1 MKTTSVLIVDDHQM
15 MRDALVTI
23 LERQRDIKV
32 VGQASDGREGAE
44 KAAKLKPDVV
54 TLDVAMPNLNGLDAA
69 RSIRRRSAS
78 TRILMV
84 TAYEDDLYI
93 QHALE
98 AGVDGFVSKK
108 QAAETLA
115 KAVQEV
121 AKGMKSFS
129 PEVKRRM
136 AQYEKGDDGRKLM
149 RRKTDKLTDREVE
162 VVQLIAEGNANK
174 QTADKLGI
182 SIKTVEKHRQSAMN
196 KLHIHD
202 TAGLTRYAIAA
213 GLVES
218 PVQLTMAP
226 VLSNGNG
233 SPATKPTE
241 KRLSHG

>member
-1 MKTTSVLIVDDHQM
+1 MKMTSVLIVDDHQM
-15 MRDALVTI
+15 MRDALVNI
-23 LERQRDIKV
+23 LERHKDIKV
-32 VGQASDGREGAE
+32 IGQASDGRDGAE
-44 KAAKLKPDVV
+44 KAATLKPDVV

-69 RSIRRRSAS
+69 RSIRRRSAA

-115 KAVQEV
+115 TAVREV
-121 AKGMKSFS
+121 AKGLKAFS

-136 AQYEKGDDGRKLM
+136 AQYEKTDGGRKLM
-149 RRKTDKLTDREVE
+149 RRKTDTLTERETE
-162 VVQLIAEGNANK
+162 VLQLIAEGNANK

-218 PVQLTMAP
+218 PAQLTMAP
-226 VLSNGNG
+226 VLSNGHG
-233 SPATKPTE
+233 SAAATKQKDIKT
-241 KRLSHG
+241 

>member
-15 MRDALVTI
+15 MRDALVNI

-32 VGQASDGREGAE
+32 VGQASNGREGAE
-44 KAAKLKPDVV
+44 KAAKLKPDIV
-54 TLDVAMPNLNGLDAA
+54 TLDVAMPDMNGLDAA
-69 RSIRRRSAS
+69 KRIRHRSAS

-93 QHALE
+93 HHALE

-108 QAAETLA
+108 SAAETLA
-115 KAVQEV
+115 NAVREI
-121 AKGMKSFS
+121 ARGMKAFS

-136 AQYEKGDDGRKLM
+136 GQYEKTEGGRKIM
-149 RRKTDKLTDREVE
+149 RRKTDTLTERETE
-162 VVQLIAEGNANK
+162 VLQLIAEGNANK

-182 SIKTVEKHRQSAMN
+182 SIKTVEKHRQAAMN

-226 VLSNGNG
+226 LLTQTGN
-233 SPATKPTE
+233 E
-241 KRLSHG
+241 KAKEAKASHG

>member
-1 MKTTSVLIVDDHQM
+1 MKMTSVLIVDDHQM
-15 MRDALVTI
+15 MRDALVNI

-32 VGQASDGREGAE
+32 VGQASDGRDGAE
-44 KAAKLKPDVV
+44 KAATLKPDVV

-69 RSIRRRSAS
+69 RSIRRRSAA

-115 KAVQEV
+115 TAVREV
-121 AKGMKSFS
+121 AKGLKAFS

-136 AQYEKGDDGRKLM
+136 AQYEKTDGGRKLM
-149 RRKTDKLTDREVE
+149 RRKTDTLTERETE
-162 VVQLIAEGNANK
+162 VLQLIAEGNANK

-218 PVQLTMAP
+218 PAQLTMAP
-226 VLSNGNG
+226 VLAHGNG
-233 SPATKPTE
+233 SAAATKQKDIKT
-241 KRLSHG
+241 